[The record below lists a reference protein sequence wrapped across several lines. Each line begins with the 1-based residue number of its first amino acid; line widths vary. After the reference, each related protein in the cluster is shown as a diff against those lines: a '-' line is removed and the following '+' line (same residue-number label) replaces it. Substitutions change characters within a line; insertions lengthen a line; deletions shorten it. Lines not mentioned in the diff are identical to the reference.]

1 MELVKLVA
9 LLLLPVYCH
18 LEVTKSLFNSLLL
31 LYILKTVREAQGFGT
46 GLGFSLVKIKIN
58 NKILMKMYRHHEI
71 LIQADRMK
79 K

>member
-46 GLGFSLVKIKIN
+46 GLGFSLV
-58 NKILMKMYRHHEI
+58 
-71 LIQADRMK
+71 
-79 K
+79 